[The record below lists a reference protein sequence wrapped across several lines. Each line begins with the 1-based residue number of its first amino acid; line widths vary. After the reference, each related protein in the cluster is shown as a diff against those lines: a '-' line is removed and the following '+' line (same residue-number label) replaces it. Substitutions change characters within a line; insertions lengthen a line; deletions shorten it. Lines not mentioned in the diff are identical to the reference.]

1 MERGNETAE
10 LFSREAEQ
18 CIVAAL
24 FGSEAVDVY
33 NQLTLKELTS
43 ADFYFGAYGLVFD
56 AVGDLIGRGDNP
68 DRTTLATYI
77 KSKEGF
83 TEAAQVEIQQAVA
96 APYSARNIERY
107 ADLIIEKSRARKISI
122 KLAQLQGRVQ
132 YIGGD
137 LSSDDVVR
145 EMDTVSLSL
154 GERSATNGLM
164 RKPTAQLQAVV
175 QTMEDVQN
183 GLAKGVRTGLTELDE
198 KLGGM
203 QDGELIIVAARP
215 SMGKSAL
222 ALDIA
227 AYAAIRDEALDRD
240 NPPLGV
246 IFSCE
251 MPEVQL
257 VQRMLSS
264 LSGVEYR
271 KIRRAELED
280 ADWVHLSRAFELY
293 ETCDIRIDPASHL
306 TPSILRAKVR
316 QLERQAGKKVSFII
330 VDYLQLMAA
339 DGANQNRTG
348 EISEISRHLK
358 LLAKDFEAPV
368 IALSQLNRSLESRND
383 KRPML
388 SDLRESGAIEQD
400 ADVILFIYRD
410 EYYNPDSPAKGM
422 AEIIIGK
429 GRNSGTG
436 MVPVQFQGQYQRFRD
451 MPMGAYSY
459 ENSYGG

>member
-43 ADFYFGAYGLVFD
+43 ADFYFEAYGLVFD

-107 ADLIIEKSRARKISI
+107 ADLIIEKSRARTISI
-122 KLAQLQGRVQ
+122 KLAQLQGRVH
-132 YIGGD
+132 YVGGD
-137 LSSDDVVR
+137 LTSDELVR
-145 EMDTVSLSL
+145 EMDAVSLSI
-154 GERSATNGLM
+154 GQRSATNGLL
-164 RKPTAQLQAVV
+164 RNPTDHLQSVV
-175 QTMEDVQN
+175 KTMDDVQN
-183 GLAKGVRTGLTELDE
+183 GLAKGLRTGLTELDE

-203 QDGELIIVAARP
+203 QDGELIVIAARP
-215 SMGKSAL
+215 SMGKTAL
-222 ALDIA
+222 ALEIA
-227 AYAAIRDEALDRD
+227 LHGAIRDEGNDPD
-240 NPPLGV
+240 NPPLGA
-246 IFSCE
+246 IFSLE

-257 VQRMLSS
+257 AQRMLAN
-264 LSGVEYR
+264 LSGVEFR
-271 KIRRAELED
+271 KILRSQLED
-280 ADWVHLSRAFELY
+280 SDWPHLARAFELY
-293 ETCDIRIDPASHL
+293 QACDIRIEAASHL
-306 TPSILRAKVR
+306 TPATLRAKVR
-316 QLERQAGKKVSFII
+316 LLERQAGKKVKFIV

-339 DGANQNRTG
+339 DGASQNRSG
-348 EISEISRHLK
+348 EISEISRNLK
-358 LLAKDFEAPV
+358 LLAKELGLPV
-368 IALSQLNRSLESRND
+368 IALSQLNRSLENRND

-410 EYYNPDSPAKGM
+410 DYYNPDSQAKGI

-436 MVPVQFQGQYQRFRD
+436 MVPTHWDGKYQRFRD
-451 MPMGAYSY
+451 MPMGGYSY